1 MIVAQ
6 FEQFHLAYEIFFFS
20 NENEY
25 LGLNWKPRP
34 AAHHI
39 QQEGKEIN
47 NNNTELGM
55 GGGMAAGRRVAA
67 GKAGSGVG
75 VVRRLPP
82 RDRWR
87 SWDSK

>member
-6 FEQFHLAYEIFFFS
+6 FEQFYLAYEIFSFS

-34 AAHHI
+34 AAHHM

-47 NNNTELGM
+47 NNNTGLGL
-55 GGGMAAGRRVAA
+55 GGGVAAGRGVAA
-67 GKAGSGVG
+67 GEAACGRG
-75 VVRRLPP
+75 VVHRPPP
-82 RDRWR
+82 RDGWR
-87 SWDSK
+87 S